1 MSDSRQLLKKFLEE
15 VKPIGTETK
24 EVPKCPEGYRW

>member
-1 MSDSRQLLKKFLEE
+1 MSILDKYLDE
-15 VKPIGTETK
+15 VKPVGTETK

>member
-1 MSDSRQLLKKFLEE
+1 MSKLDKYLKE
-15 VKPIGTETK
+15 VKPVGTETK

>member
-1 MSDSRQLLKKFLEE
+1 MSRIDKYLEE
-15 VKPIGTETK
+15 IKPVGAETK

>member
-1 MSDSRQLLKKFLEE
+1 MIKLDKYLEE
-15 VKPIGTETK
+15 VEPIGTETK

>member
-1 MSDSRQLLKKFLEE
+1 MKKDT

-24 EVPKCPEGYRW
+24 EVPKCPEGHRW

>member
-1 MSDSRQLLKKFLEE
+1 MSKLDKYLEE
-15 VKPIGTETK
+15 VEPIGKETK

>member
-1 MSDSRQLLKKFLEE
+1 MNTDKTSNG

-24 EVPKCPEGYRW
+24 EVPKCPKGTHW